1 MASHCR
7 AWVGPGGAEALL
19 DTRMMFGCKAAAS
32 WGQRCSGFL
41 AWTIQQVM
49 DQVLPASARTR
60 RAFELLAQSKNV
72 PDAAKRFRCA
82 YISAYLDDL
91 PLVCVASVASAF
103 QRVQAALWQELGFE
117 PQGKKCWF
125 EGGFDTK

>member
-1 MASHCR
+1 
-7 AWVGPGGAEALL
+7 
-19 DTRMMFGCKAAAS
+19 
-32 WGQRCSGFL
+32 
-41 AWTIQQVM
+41 M
-49 DQVLPASARTR
+49 DQVLPTSKRTQ
-60 RAFELLAQSKNV
+60 RAFELLAQSTKV
-72 PDAAKRFRCA
+72 SEAAKRFRCA

-91 PLVCVASVASAF
+91 PLVCVASVAKAF

>member
-1 MASHCR
+1 M
-7 AWVGPGGAEALL
+7 
-19 DTRMMFGCKAAAS
+19 DTRMMFGRKAKAS

-41 AWTIQQVM
+41 AWTIQQVV
-49 DQVLPASARTR
+49 DQILPTSKKTQ
-60 RAFELLAQSKNV
+60 RAFELLAQSKTV
-72 PDAAKRFRCA
+72 PEAAKRFRCA

-91 PLVCVASVASAF
+91 PLVCVRSVAEAS
-103 QRVQAALWQELGFE
+103 QQVQAALWQELGFE